1 MASLFS
7 GCSRQ
12 SEDRVLAIAAIDLFQ
27 ILDALFRDII
37 PHHAVVRRQ
46 GFWNRWLDD
55 LAERLAHLF
64 VDLKRLDC
72 GIANA
77 VV

>member
-1 MASLFS
+1 MTVEVFQHRDGSAHVAGKSVLIDTFL
-7 GCSRQ
+7 Q
-12 SEDRVLAIAAIDLFQ
+12 SESGICV
-27 ILDALFRDII
+27 
-37 PHHAVVRRQ
+37 PVRRQ